1 VKLLRRIARGI
12 VKSLPLRELRHRL
25 FLDSSAAASGA
36 TLPGA
41 PRRVLVVGVYLATR
55 EHSAEHLARAFAQ
68 AHPNIDVVQRW
79 VAIGPASTSAGLGR
93 VTVLQVAS
101 PVPKFVLMN
110 RVFADVDMGSFDYV
124 LVVDDDIYLPRHF
137 LPSFLAYQEAF
148 DFALAQPARAWHSH
162 FDHAIALRRPW
173 LLARRTR
180 FVECGPLVSFRRD
193 AAAALLPFAHPQQ
206 LWGLDF
212 VWPVEIEGRSLRMG
226 IIDAVAVD
234 HSLRPQAAA
243 YDRPRQDA
251 EMHRFL
257 LCTPHLPM
265 AEAFT
270 VLDRYRSM
278 PPPSRA

>member
-1 VKLLRRIARGI
+1 
-12 VKSLPLRELRHRL
+12 LPFRELRHRL

-36 TLPGA
+36 TIPGA

-55 EHSAEHLARAFAQ
+55 DHSAEHLARAFAQ
-68 AHPNIDVVQRW
+68 VHPNIDVVQRW
-79 VAIGPASTSAGLGR
+79 VAIGPASNSADLGR

-110 RVFADVDMGSFDYV
+110 RVFADIDMGSFDYV

-278 PPPSRA
+278 PPLSRA